1 MFDGLSSNE
10 KEDYML
16 TKEKE
21 RIYQRSIEYA
31 AKTGREEGR
40 AEGHETGLAEGL
52 ATASLKTIAIAK
64 AMLAE
69 GLSVDT
75 VIKCTGLSE
84 EELSKI

>member
-40 AEGHETGLAEGL
+40 AEG
-52 ATASLKTIAIAK
+52 ASKEKIAIAK
-64 AMLAE
+64 NMLADGMSRE
-69 GLSVDT
+69 L
-75 VIKCTGLSE
+75 VIKYTGLSE
-84 EELSKI
+84 EDLSKI